1 MPVSPSDPD
10 RRAAVRGL
18 WVQGY
23 RGGGAEIGEDAAW
36 IDAGPGAR
44 FAARRQGAL
53 RMSLRVD
60 GFLLSLESRS
70 GFLPRWTLLIAALA
84 VSGCGNPPVPHA
96 AILGKWKSNARLTLQ
111 SVSRTPGMS
120 TLSRAFLKDDFFGH
134 LETEIRENESRTIS
148 EKDDYDSGFEPYE
161 VLEVSDDFVRIKAWN
176 SFFQDFDERIL
187 YLEGDCYY
195 EIFKQFKFREYFCRE
210 Q

>member
-1 MPVSPSDPD
+1 MTL
-10 RRAAVRGL
+10 RA
-18 WVQGY
+18 
-23 RGGGAEIGEDAAW
+23 
-36 IDAGPGAR
+36 
-44 FAARRQGAL
+44 
-53 RMSLRVD
+53 D
-60 GFLLSLESRS
+60 GFQLSLGRRS

-84 VSGCGNPPVPHA
+84 VSGCGNPSVPHA

-111 SVSRTPGMS
+111 SVSKTPGMS
-120 TLSRAFLKDDFFGH
+120 TLSRAFLQDDFFGH
-134 LETEIRENESRTIS
+134 LETEIRESESRTIS

-161 VLEVSDDFVRIKAWN
+161 VLEVSDNFVRIKAWN

-210 Q
+210 E